1 MRNSSLHVGYLV
13 TGLVFV
19 GIATSWALVDSGTIP
34 TDSLRFVLPLVLVI
48 AGGIGLVAMAARG
61 LTRGHAS
68 TEPTDP
74 TTTYSTDTTD
84 TPETADTARLDLDPT
99 NTGDQP

>member
-13 TGLVFV
+13 TGLVFM

-34 TDSLRFVLPLVLVI
+34 TDSLRFVLPLVLVV
-48 AGGIGLVAMAARG
+48 AGSIGLVAMAARG
-61 LTRGHAS
+61 LTRGHTS

-74 TTTYSTDTTD
+74 TTPYTPDTD
-84 TPETADTARLDLDPT
+84 TPETTDTARLDLDPT